1 MQTKKGSALVLIVL
15 GLIVLAFPLLGIV
28 PIALITGFLVLILG
42 FGLLFGGIIELGES
56 EGLESAGLGSLEIIL
71 GIIALVLGI
80 GFIYNPSLFAIVA
93 GFIVYLVG
101 IFLIIVGIVGMILKS
116 GNSRWNGIVT
126 LIIGIL
132 YLIMGTLFVSNP
144 IYLGILIG
152 IWLLITGIIML
163 FQKD

>member
-1 MQTKKGSALVLIVL
+1 MQKMGSAIVLIIL
-15 GLIVLAFPLLGIV
+15 GLIVLAFPLLGVI

-56 EGLESAGLGSLEIIL
+56 EGLKSASLGSLEIIL
-71 GIIALVLGI
+71 GIIALVLGL
-80 GFIYNPSLFAIVA
+80 GFIYNPSLFAITA

-101 IFLIIVGIVGMILKS
+101 IFLIIVGIVGMIIKS

-152 IWLLITGIIML
+152 LWLLITGIIIL

>member
-1 MQTKKGSALVLIVL
+1 MQKMGSALVLIIL
-15 GLIVLAFPLLGIV
+15 GLIVLAFPLLGVV
-28 PIALITGFLVLILG
+28 PSALITGFLVLILG

-93 GFIVYLVG
+93 GLIVYLVG
-101 IFLIIVGIVGMILKS
+101 IFLIVVGIVGMILKS
-116 GNSRWNGIVT
+116 GNSRWNGVVS

-152 IWLLITGIIML
+152 LWLLISGVLIL